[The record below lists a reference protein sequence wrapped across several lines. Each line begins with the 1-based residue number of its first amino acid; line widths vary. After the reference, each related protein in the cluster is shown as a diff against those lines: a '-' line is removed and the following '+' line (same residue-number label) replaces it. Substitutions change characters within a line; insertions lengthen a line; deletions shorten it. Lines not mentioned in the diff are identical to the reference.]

1 MISIPKV
8 EKVVL
13 ERAVQGAEINIGSQP
28 AGDLIHIWA
37 VMLVRSDEPSAQD
50 VVKLAK
56 GEWLYKI
63 LRFSVSVRNPPV
75 NMRMSVH
82 THHALRDIKRGYLY
96 PTDFMPEFIRG
107 MSEWAYRA
115 TLTNYGYQIAVT
127 TLPGDRIYIEL
138 YSKQP
143 FEGRLRILSYI

>member
-13 ERAVQGAEINIGSQP
+13 ERAVQGAEISIKSQP
-28 AGDLIHIWA
+28 AGDLMHIWA
-37 VMLVRSDEPSAQD
+37 VVLVRSDEPSAQD

-56 GEWLYKI
+56 GEWLYRI
-63 LRFSVSVRNPPV
+63 LRLGVSLRNPPV
-75 NMRMSVH
+75 NMRLSIH
-82 THHALRDIKRGYLY
+82 THHALRDIKRWYLY
-96 PTDFMPEFIRG
+96 PTDLMPAFA
-107 MSEWAYRA
+107 SKTFEWAYRA

-143 FEGRLRILSYI
+143 FEGQLRILGY